1 MQALHFLRLALGT
14 IALMLISS
22 CGGAAEPVDKAVDAK
37 TPAPVIS
44 EHFEVSVYGDGPD
57 VILVPGLASHHD
69 IWLPTIEDFSETH
82 RLHVV
87 QVSGFAGAQ
96 SRGNTGEDDVL
107 GALSQDL
114 VSYAA
119 NMDQPP
125 AIVGHSLGGLVSL
138 KAGLADASAFDRV
151 MVIDV
156 LPFFSVLMDP
166 EATADGIAATAT
178 LMTSVLLMQDE
189 ATYAERQGEALR
201 ALTKDPE
208 MAEKSLEWSIQT
220 DRAVMAQAMKEVL
233 VTDLRADMNRF
244 AVPLTV
250 LYARDPAVPNM
261 EATEALYLNDYAPV
275 PTVEITPIDG
285 ALHFVMADQPEAFR
299 DAMQQFL
306 SAP

>member
-1 MQALHFLRLALGT
+1 MPALSLLRLAMGAA
-14 IALMLISS
+14 ALMLMSG
-22 CGGAAEPVDKAVDAK
+22 CGGS
-37 TPAPVIS
+37 PAPGDQEAVIEAPAAVSS
-44 EHFEVSVYGDGPD
+44 EHFEVSIYGDGPD

-87 QVSGFAGAQ
+87 QVSGFAGAPP
-96 SRGNTGEDDVL
+96 RGNAGENDVL
-107 GALSQDL
+107 GALSQEL
-114 VSYAA
+114 VAYTAT
-119 NMDQPP
+119 MDHPP

-138 KAGLADASAFDRV
+138 KAGLADASTFDRV

-166 EATADGIAATAT
+166 EATSDGIAATAT

-201 ALTKDPE
+201 ALTKDPA

-275 PTVEITPIDG
+275 PTVEITPVDG

-299 DAMQQFL
+299 DAMEQFL